1 MRAFQR
7 QPAFSLI
14 ELVVVLFIVGLLA
27 AIAVPRFAGS
37 AVRQRVDA
45 AARRVAADLNLARRH
60 AYQSGSSQTV
70 TFDVVADSYEL
81 VGMPDPDRP
90 TVDYEVRL
98 SDEPYQAQLLSANF
112 SGNAKVVFDAY
123 GVPDFGGTVVVTV
136 GDRTRTINVDPD
148 TGEAYL
154 P

>member
-1 MRAFQR
+1 MRAFHR
-7 QPAFSLI
+7 QPAFTLI

-27 AIAVPRFAGS
+27 AVAVPRFAGS

-60 AYQSGSSQTV
+60 AYQASTSQTV
-70 TFDVVADSYEL
+70 GFDVLADSYKL
-81 VGMPDPDRP
+81 AGMPDPDRP
-90 TVDYEVRL
+90 AVDYEVDL
-98 SDEPYQAQLLSANF
+98 NDEPYQAELLSANF
-112 SGNAKVVFDAY
+112 SGNAKVIFDAY
-123 GVPDFGGTVVVTV
+123 GMPDFGGTIVVAV
-136 GDRTRTINVDPD
+136 GDRKRTVNVDPD

>member
-1 MRAFQR
+1 MRAFHR
-7 QPAFSLI
+7 QPAFTLI

-27 AIAVPRFAGS
+27 AVAVPRFAGS

-60 AYQSGSSQTV
+60 AYQASTSQTV
-70 TFDVVADSYEL
+70 SFDVSADSYKL
-81 VGMPDPDRP
+81 AGMPDPDRP
-90 TVDYEVRL
+90 AVDYEVDL
-98 SDEPYQAQLLSANF
+98 NDEPYQAELLSANF
-112 SGNAKVVFDAY
+112 SGNAKVIFDAY
-123 GVPDFGGTVVVTV
+123 GMSDFGGVVVVAV
-136 GDRTRTINVDPD
+136 GDRKRTVNVDPD